1 MSPVTRL
8 LLSALIPLA
17 IPALVS
23 AQSPTLPSDTLE
35 ANYAPRSAPGP
46 LPELAPSLPSD
57 TLDRNEPWSLPDSI
71 RSEGVGRGEEG

>member
-1 MSPVTRL
+1 MSPVPRL
-8 LLSALIPLA
+8 LLSALISLA

-46 LPELAPSLPSD
+46 LPQLAPSLPSD
-57 TLDRNEPWSLPDSI
+57 TLDRNEPWPLPDPV
-71 RSEGVGRGEEG
+71 RREGDEEGEG